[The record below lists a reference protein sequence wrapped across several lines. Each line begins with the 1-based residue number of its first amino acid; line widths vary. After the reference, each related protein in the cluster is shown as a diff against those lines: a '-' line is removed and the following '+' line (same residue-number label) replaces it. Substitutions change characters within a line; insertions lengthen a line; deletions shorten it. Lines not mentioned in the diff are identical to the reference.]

1 MRCNKWYK
9 KIDFITVLRYH
20 IYCYIL
26 LQNYFIKEIE
36 NMRIITG
43 DFKGRRLEMPEGKD
57 IRPTTE
63 KVKEAIFSIIAG
75 NVPGAVCVDLFA
87 GTGNLG
93 LEALSRGA
101 EKCYF
106 ADNSR
111 ESLNLI
117 KRNIAMCKAE
127 EWSVVIPGDFERVLT
142 RLGER
147 GEKIDIFFLDPPYRE
162 GLYEKCFELIREYDL
177 LAEEGII
184 IAEHGEREPLPE
196 EIEGYIVLKE
206 RNYGSIAITIYG

>member
-1 MRCNKWYK
+1 
-9 KIDFITVLRYH
+9 
-20 IYCYIL
+20 
-26 LQNYFIKEIE
+26 
-36 NMRIITG
+36 MRIITG
-43 DFKGRRLEMPEGKD
+43 DFKGRRLEMPVGKD

-75 NVPGAVCVDLFA
+75 NIPGAVCVDLFA

-101 EKCYF
+101 DKCYF

-111 ESLNLI
+111 DSINLI
-117 KRNIAMCKAE
+117 KRNIEMCKAE
-127 EWSVVIPGDFERVLT
+127 EWSVVIPGDFERVLE

-184 IAEHGEREPLPE
+184 VAEHGEREPLPE
-196 EIEGYIVLKE
+196 EMEGYIVLKQK
-206 RNYGSIAITIYG
+206 NYGSIAITIYG

>member
-1 MRCNKWYK
+1 
-9 KIDFITVLRYH
+9 
-20 IYCYIL
+20 
-26 LQNYFIKEIE
+26 
-36 NMRIITG
+36 MRIITG

-93 LEALSRGA
+93 LEALSHGS

-206 RNYGSIAITIYG
+206 RNYGSVAITIYG

>member
-1 MRCNKWYK
+1 
-9 KIDFITVLRYH
+9 
-20 IYCYIL
+20 
-26 LQNYFIKEIE
+26 
-36 NMRIITG
+36 MRIITG
-43 DFKGRRLEMPEGKD
+43 DFKGRRLEMPEGRD

>member
-1 MRCNKWYK
+1 
-9 KIDFITVLRYH
+9 
-20 IYCYIL
+20 
-26 LQNYFIKEIE
+26 
-36 NMRIITG
+36 MRIITG
-43 DFKGRRLEMPEGKD
+43 DFKGRRLEMPVGKD

-206 RNYGSIAITIYG
+206 RNYGSVAITIYG

>member
-1 MRCNKWYK
+1 
-9 KIDFITVLRYH
+9 
-20 IYCYIL
+20 
-26 LQNYFIKEIE
+26 
-36 NMRIITG
+36 MRIITG

-184 IAEHGEREPLPE
+184 LAEHGEREPLPE

-206 RNYGSIAITIYG
+206 KTYGSIAITIYG